1 MMILSFFINSLLAER
16 LSKPINGAASKSINP
31 ECQEE
36 YAAVACEDYCF
47 FEQYSCLSS
56 CSSDDRDCITNC
68 NRDYMK
74 VRISQKF
81 YFLKYKNWRQI
92 IFSALIIV
100 RAILNVT

>member
-36 YAAVACEDYCF
+36 YAAVACEDDCF

-68 NRDYMK
+68 NREYTK
-74 VRISQKF
+74 VR
-81 YFLKYKNWRQI
+81 NQI
-92 IFSALIIV
+92 F
-100 RAILNVT
+100 